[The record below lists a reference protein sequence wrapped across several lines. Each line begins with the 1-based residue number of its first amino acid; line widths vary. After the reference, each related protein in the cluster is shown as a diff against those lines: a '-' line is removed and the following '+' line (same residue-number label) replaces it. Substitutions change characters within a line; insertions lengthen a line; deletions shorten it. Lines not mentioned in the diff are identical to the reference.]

1 MKIYLKGGE
10 EQEADLIDFMDD
22 GVHIM
27 LTKYVEP
34 VDEND
39 DGEIVWTEKINEV
52 YMIEGQNE
60 NPKEDIYVVSRK
72 HYGDDDNC
80 GCSFEPIIA
89 FKSLEEA
96 KEYEKKD
103 EEYYYDVIKLKGETN
118 GKEENES

>member
-1 MKIYLKGGE
+1 MRIYLKGGE

-39 DGEIVWTEKINEV
+39 DGEIVWTEEISNI
-52 YMIEGQNE
+52 YMIDQFVK
-60 NPKEDIYVVSRK
+60 PKEDIYVVSRK

-89 FKSLEEA
+89 FKSLEDA
-96 KEYEKKD
+96 KKYEKKD

-118 GKEENES
+118 GKE